1 MINYQ
6 NQKEK
11 KEYIIK
17 YKEVIKMEKQTQ
29 TNEWLDKEM
38 ENLNAQSNFSG
49 VKLPALQ
56 LQENKISEFDIDF
69 IKPFDKWNDEV
80 NKTSKAIIPITQNGE
95 DKVWWLN
102 TKNPIYKDIIQEG
115 KKVKKHFKV
124 MQTGNQKL
132 TKYNLVDDG
141 NENLN

>member
-1 MINYQ
+1 
-6 NQKEK
+6 
-11 KEYIIK
+11 
-17 YKEVIKMEKQTQ
+17 MEKQTQ

-69 IKPFDKWNDEV
+69 SKPFDKWNDEV
-80 NKTSKAIIPITQNGE
+80 NKTSKAIIPIKQNGE

-115 KKVKKHFKV
+115 KKGKTHFKV